1 MLKSFFLFT
10 AVVLLLLASAPAPAR
25 PPQDSNAAPA
35 AKNAAKSAPDTH
47 SRAKKLFE
55 LDCALCHGSSGDGK
69 TDLAKDMQLTLL
81 DWTDPKSLSNLSDQA
96 LFDAIRKGKG
106 KMPPEDEGRAK
117 NDEVK
122 SLVIYIRKLARE
134 QAATPAATPPTAT
147 PAPAA
152 TPADAPAAT
161 PAPAAPAA
169 TPAPGK

>member
-1 MLKSFFLFT
+1 MLKSFFLVT
-10 AVVLLLLASAPAPAR
+10 AVVLLFAASASAPA
-25 PPQDSNAAPA
+25 Q
-35 AKNAAKSAPDTH
+35 NAAKTAPDNH
-47 SRAKKLFE
+47 AKAKKLYE

-81 DWTDPKSLSNLSDQA
+81 DWTDPKALASFSDQQ

-122 SLVIYIRKLARE
+122 NLVTYIRKLARD
-134 QAATPAATPPTAT
+134 QAAAPAVAA
-147 PAPAA
+147 PAPDAA
-152 TPADAPAAT
+152 PADAPAAT
-161 PAPAAPAA
+161 PPPAAPPV